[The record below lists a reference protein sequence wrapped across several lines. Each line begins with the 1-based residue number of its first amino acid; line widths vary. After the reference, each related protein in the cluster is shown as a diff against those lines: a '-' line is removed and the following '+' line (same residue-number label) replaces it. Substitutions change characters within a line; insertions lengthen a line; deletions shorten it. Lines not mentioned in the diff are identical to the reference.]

1 MSADKAPKK
10 QISLPLRLTTDAM
23 LTALGLGIW
32 FLEAQLPPLVPIPG
46 VKLGLSNIVIL
57 FALFRLGPADAAAV
71 LLTRVLL
78 ASLFGGQAVSL
89 LFSLCGGL
97 LAFLVMWPVRRIVT
111 NRQIWV
117 AGILGALAHNTGQIL
132 AARFLIGQDAIFAY
146 VPILII
152 STILTGLFTGICAQ
166 GAIRR
171 LPFPPRL
178 T

>member
-132 AARFLIGQDAIFAY
+132 AARLIIGQSAIFAY
-146 VPILII
+146 LPVLAV
-152 STILTGLFTGICAQ
+152 SGILTGLFTGICAQ
-166 GAIRR
+166 EAVRR
-171 LPFPPRL
+171 LRFPPRFS
-178 T
+178 

>member
-97 LAFLVMWPVRRIVT
+97 LAFLVLWPVRRIVT
-111 NRQIWV
+111 TRQIWV
-117 AGILGALAHNTGQIL
+117 AGILGALAHNPGQI
-132 AARFLIGQDAIFAY
+132 QDAIFAY

-152 STILTGLFTGICAQ
+152 SAILTGLFTGICAQ

>member
-1 MSADKAPKK
+1 MSTDKAPKK

-32 FLEAQLPPLVPIPG
+32 FLEAQLPPLIPIPG

-146 VPILII
+146 VPVLII
-152 STILTGLFTGICAQ
+152 SAILTGLFTGICAQ

>member
-1 MSADKAPKK
+1 MSTDKAPKK

-146 VPILII
+146 VPVLIV
-152 STILTGLFTGICAQ
+152 SAILTGLFTGICAQ